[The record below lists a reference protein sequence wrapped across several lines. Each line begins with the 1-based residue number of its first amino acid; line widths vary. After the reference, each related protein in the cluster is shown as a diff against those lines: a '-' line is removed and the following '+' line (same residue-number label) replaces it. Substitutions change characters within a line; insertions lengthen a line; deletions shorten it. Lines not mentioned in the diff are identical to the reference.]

1 MTDHQHLDC
10 DVFTVQVTNWQRDGK
25 PLRALRR
32 KVFIEEQRVPV
43 EDEWDGLD
51 DSALHIIARTRQG
64 QVVGTARLLPSGQ
77 IGRMAVL
84 KGHRGNGLGAKILC
98 LAVKTAL
105 IHGCQPFL
113 HAQTHAIPFYEK
125 QGFIV
130 DGELFMDASIP
141 HRNMVYAK
149 DISPTG
155 A

>member
-1 MTDHQHLDC
+1 MTDYQQPDC
-10 DVFTVQVTNWQRDGK
+10 YLFKVQVTDWESDGK
-25 PLRALRR
+25 PLRALRQ

-51 DSALHIIARTRQG
+51 DGAQHIIAQTSQG
-64 QVVGTARLLPSGQ
+64 HVVGTARLLPSGQ

-84 KGHRGNGLGAKILC
+84 KDYRGNGLGANILR
-98 LAVKTAL
+98 LAVETAL
-105 IHGCQPFL
+105 IHGRQPFL

-130 DGELFMDASIP
+130 EGDVFMDAGIP
-141 HRNMVYAK
+141 HRNMVYPK
-149 DISPTG
+149 DVRPFG